1 MNDSMPA
8 PNHSDLAER
17 LEQLLGIGVAL
28 SRERDINKLLE
39 IILLAAKDV
48 TNADGGT
55 LYRMSDDKVLKFAI
69 VRNDTLG
76 IAMGGTTGVEIPF
89 YPIQLFLEGGEKNTK
104 MVAAHAVHSGRSVNR
119 AYPVV
124 SQTHYR

>member
-1 MNDSMPA
+1 MNESLPA
-8 PNHSDLAER
+8 RDHTDLTAR

-39 IILLAAKDV
+39 IILLAAKDI

-55 LYRMSDDKVLKFAI
+55 LYRMDDDKALKFAI
-69 VRNDTLG
+69 VRNDSLR

-89 YPIQLFLEGGEKNTK
+89 TRFNCFLK
-104 MVAAHAVHSGRSVNR
+104 AAQKIPKWWRRTPCTAANR
-119 AYPVV
+119 
-124 SQTHYR
+124 

>member
-1 MNDSMPA
+1 MNERLPA
-8 PNHSDLAER
+8 LDHSGLTDR

-55 LYRMSDDKVLKFAI
+55 LYRMDGKVLKFAI
-69 VRNDTLG
+69 VRNDSLG
-76 IAMGGTTGVEIPF
+76 IAMGGTTGVEI
-89 YPIQLFLEGGEKNTK
+89 GR
-104 MVAAHAVHSGRSVNR
+104 AHV
-119 AYPVV
+119 
-124 SQTHYR
+124 

>member
-1 MNDSMPA
+1 MNSVTLVREQP
-8 PNHSDLAER
+8 DLTAR

-55 LYRMSDDKVLKFAI
+55 LYRLSEDNALKFATI
-69 VRNDTLG
+69 CVL
-76 IAMGGTTGVEIPF
+76 
-89 YPIQLFLEGGEKNTK
+89 LEPSSCK
-104 MVAAHAVHSGRSVNR
+104 S
-119 AYPVV
+119 
-124 SQTHYR
+124 